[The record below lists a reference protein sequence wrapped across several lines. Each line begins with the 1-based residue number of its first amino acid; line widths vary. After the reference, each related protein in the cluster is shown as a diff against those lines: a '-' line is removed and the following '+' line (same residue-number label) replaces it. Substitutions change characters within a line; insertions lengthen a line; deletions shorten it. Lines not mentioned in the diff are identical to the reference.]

1 MDTTRGDRMG
11 FNGYGRPTT
20 PRLDEMAR
28 QSVVFRNAWSSSP
41 WTGPAHASLF
51 TGLRPEHHGFFY
63 SGRLFLDEAPAT
75 LAGLLRD
82 AGYMTACFS
91 VNTWVAPEFGL
102 TRGFEFSEAIG
113 TWVKDFTA
121 TWQWSHSRALGFA
134 RRAVQDGRPFFLFVN
149 DMEPHLPYQ
158 PAEEFREK
166 LVLGATPPDL
176 LDRAVRFGQEDAE
189 IHNLGVEPASPEL
202 IRVLSDLYDAEVAT
216 LDAALGR
223 LMDGLAD
230 SGALEN
236 TVLVIMSDH
245 GENLGEFGLLDHR
258 FSLNRTL
265 LHIPLL
271 IHYPGTFD
279 GGRKV
284 DDLVRIEDVFP
295 TVLDLCGLEP
305 PREIDGV
312 TLTRDLPG
320 RKARA
325 ILGLSTPPL
334 LTRVSVGPALRRFTS
349 SRASVND
356 GRFQLILSSSGD
368 VELFDLETDPTGMK
382 NVAADR
388 PETVERL
395 RLDLPRFK

>member
-1 MDTTRGDRMG
+1 MFRS
-11 FNGYGRPTT
+11 PT
-20 PRLDEMAR
+20 L
-28 QSVVFRNAWSSSP
+28 QKSSP
-41 WTGPAHASLF
+41 TLQEG
-51 TGLRPEHHGFFY
+51 
-63 SGRLFLDEAPAT
+63 PAT
-75 LAGLLRD
+75 LAGLLSD
-82 AGYMTACFS
+82 AGYRTACFS
-91 VNTWVAPEFGL
+91 VNAWVAPEFGL
-102 TRGFEFSEAIG
+102 TRGFELSETIG
-113 TWVKDFTA
+113 AWLENFRA
-121 TWQWSHSRALGFA
+121 TSPWSHSRALGFA
-134 RRAVQDGRPFFLFVN
+134 RRAVQDGLPFFLFVN

-166 LVLGATPPDL
+166 LVRGATPPDL
-176 LDRAVRFGQEDAE
+176 LDRAVRFGQDDAE
-189 IHNLGVEPASPEL
+189 IHNLGVEPASPDL
-202 IRVLSDLYDAEVAT
+202 IRVLSDLYDAEIAT

-236 TVLVIMSDH
+236 TVLVILSDH

-279 GGRKV
+279 GGREV

-295 TVLDLCGLEP
+295 TVLDLCGLETP
-305 PREIDGV
+305 DGIDGA

-325 ILGLSTPPL
+325 ILGPSTPPL
-334 LTRVSVGPALRRFTS
+334 LARVSKGPALRRFTS
-349 SRASVND
+349 TRASVND

-368 VELFDLETDPTGMK
+368 IELFDLETDPTGMK
-382 NVAADR
+382 NVAGHL

-395 RLDLPRFK
+395 RPDLPRIK